1 MRDATYLDFP
11 LAEYEGRHSRLRD
24 AMQGADIDAVLLTTR
39 DNVEFLSG
47 FSTPSWR
54 LGEKRFW
61 LLVPADTPD
70 VLFVDQVHEINAQET
85 TPVEDVRIWGVGGV
99 ANVELVASIA
109 RGFGL
114 GAASIGLELGAASS
128 IRMTPGEL
136 DGLRAA
142 LPDAT
147 FVDCDEAVG
156 RSRMVKSVLEIE
168 RIRNA
173 VEITEAGFAAAFR
186 AAEAGMTER
195 ELITIIAEEWLRQG
209 AETPYNGNNY
219 GYLALQAGR
228 VLQMTPS
235 PVDRKIVQGD
245 LIQVD
250 GGASYRGYTADV
262 YRNAFIGSEPPP
274 AMLRYSDGT
283 RHVVDAILEAIAP
296 GVTSAQLC
304 AVGEDAIRAIGFG
317 QYRRPLSNA
326 VGNEKGVYVGHGI
339 GFSVHEYPTIQ
350 PEDET
355 PWLPG
360 MCGAIEIP
368 FGDDEIRYLQW
379 EDNFVVTETGVEVL
393 SKSPKEIW
401 LTE

>member
-11 LAEYEGRHSRLRD
+11 LAEYECRHRRLQD
-24 AMQGADIDAVLLTTR
+24 AMLKAGLGAVLLTTR
-39 DNVEFLSG
+39 DNVEFLCG
-47 FSTPSWR
+47 FATPSWR

-61 LLVPADTPD
+61 LLVPADAPP

-85 TPVEDVRIWGVGGV
+85 TPVEDIRIWGAGGV
-99 ANVELVASIA
+99 ANVDLLASTV
-109 RGFGL
+109 REFGL

-128 IRMTPGEL
+128 IRMTPDEL
-136 DGLRAA
+136 DGLRVA

-156 RSRMVKSVLEIE
+156 RSRMVKSPLEIA
-168 RIRNA
+168 RIRKA

-186 AAEAGMTER
+186 AAGSGMTER
-195 ELITIIAEEWLRQG
+195 DLITVIAQEWLRLG

-228 VLQMTPS
+228 ILQMTPS
-235 PVDRKIVQGD
+235 PVDRKIERGD

-262 YRNAFIGSEPPP
+262 YRNAFIGSDLPSL
-274 AMLRYSDGT
+274 MLKYSEGT
-283 RHVVDAILEAIAP
+283 RHVVEAILEAITP
-296 GVTSAQLC
+296 GITSAQLC
-304 AVGEDAIRAIGFG
+304 EIGEDAISEIDFA

-326 VGNEKGVYVGHGI
+326 VGSEKGIYVGHGI
-339 GFSVHEYPTIQ
+339 GFSVHELPTIQ
-350 PEDET
+350 PEDNT

-368 FGDDEIRYLQW
+368 FGDEEVGYLQW
-379 EDNFVVTETGVEVL
+379 EDNFLVTETGVEVL

-401 LTE
+401 LTG